1 MTISINIGG
10 TVRPSSHSVIQA
22 AVPSRA
28 NTAPN
33 TFEATARKSTMLEV
47 ASVRSDTP
55 FSTAQSSR
63 P

>member
-47 ASVRSDTP
+47 ASVCATRLSVP
-55 FSTAQSSR
+55 AQSSR